1 MILETLMLGG
11 MAVIE
16 LAYYYPGPFCCKILS
31 DLGARVV
38 KIEPPSGDPMRYRPE
53 IFAGI
58 NAGKELLRIDLKTEE
73 GRDEFYRLVEG
84 ADVVV
89 EGFRPGVAKKLG
101 VDYETLSKINEGLI
115 YCSITGFGQ
124 NSEITRPVHDINVL
138 AMAGICEV
146 SGLAENTP
154 KDPNVQFSDY
164 TSSVMAAISILSA
177 YIRKMRT
184 GRGAYI
190 DVNMY
195 DSALFSVPLHAFRA
209 ANGKPHL
216 RDFYDNPGY
225 RIYRA
230 KGCHVSIGILDEP
243 VFWER
248 FCRRL
253 GLDEFA
259 EVGFEERLARADE
272 IEKRVAE
279 RLSDMNKREIE
290 DLFGEDI
297 PYGIIEP
304 LERSVSD
311 FDFLRE
317 VEFENTKVKTF
328 SFPVRFHL
336 R

>member
-1 MILETLMLGG
+1 MLGE
-11 MAVIE
+11 MFVIE

-38 KIEPPSGDPMRYRPE
+38 KVEPPSGDPMRYRPE

-58 NAGKELLRIDLKTEE
+58 NAGKELHRIDLKTEE
-73 GRDEFYRLVEG
+73 GRDEFYRLVES

-101 VDYETLSKINEGLI
+101 VDYETLSRINEGLI

-124 NSEITRPVHDINVL
+124 NSKITRPVHDINVL
-138 AMAGICEV
+138 SMAGICEV
-146 SGLAENTP
+146 SGLSEGIP
-154 KDPNVQFSDY
+154 RDPNVQFSDY

-190 DVNMY
+190 DVDMY
-195 DSALFSVPLHAFRA
+195 GSALFSVPLHALRA
-209 ANGKPHL
+209 ANGRPHL
-216 RDFYDNPGY
+216 RDFYANPGY

-230 KGCHVSIGILDEP
+230 RDCHVSVGILDEP
-243 VFWER
+243 VFWEI

-253 GLDEFA
+253 GLDELA
-259 EVGFEERLARADE
+259 DVGFEERLARAEE
-272 IEKRVAE
+272 IEKLVAE
-279 RLSDMNKREIE
+279 RLSNMSRREIE
-290 DLFGEDI
+290 DIFGEDI
-297 PYGIIEP
+297 PYGVIES
-304 LERSVSD
+304 LENSVSD
-311 FDFLRE
+311 SDFLRE
-317 VEFENTKVKTF
+317 LEFENTEVKTF

-336 R
+336 G